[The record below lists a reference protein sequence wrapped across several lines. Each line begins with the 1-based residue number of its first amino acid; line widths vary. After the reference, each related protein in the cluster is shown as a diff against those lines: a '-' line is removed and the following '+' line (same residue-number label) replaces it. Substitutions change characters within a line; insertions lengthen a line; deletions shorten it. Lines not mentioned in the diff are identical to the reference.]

1 MPIQSEKKILS
12 QLAALSPEAQREVSD
27 FIAFLKS
34 RYKQMPPKKEVK
46 KVNFNEEQFIGMWKD
61 RQDMKDSVSWVRNVR
76 KKDYQFVE
84 GIKLIPYD
92 WKEI

>member
-1 MPIQSEKKILS
+1 MPMQAEKKILS
-12 QLAALSPEAQREVSD
+12 QLAALPPEVQREVSD

-46 KVNFNEEQFIGMWKD
+46 KVNLNEEQFIGMWKD

-76 KKDYQFVE
+76 KKE
-84 GIKLIPYD
+84 WLI
-92 WKEI
+92 